1 MSFRGIA
8 QMVGKRAKAAGLGD
22 RKPRTRLERAVR
34 DALRAARHA
43 RHPDVT
49 RPPLPGHGIDG
60 PDLGP

>member
-1 MSFRGIA
+1 MN
-8 QMVGKRAKAAGLGD
+8 LGD

-34 DALRAARHA
+34 DNLGAARHA
-43 RHPDVT
+43 RHTDVP